1 MPVDKVK
8 LGTLLAT
15 VDVMK
20 ARRDVARA
28 SFDVKDIEKVVEAYG
43 AYTRA
48 LEKLAEAVRE
58 AIS

>member
-1 MPVDKVK
+1 MTADRVK

-15 VDVMK
+15 VDVMR
-20 ARRDVARA
+20 ARRDAARE
-28 SFDVKDIEKVVEAYG
+28 FDVRDVERVVETYG